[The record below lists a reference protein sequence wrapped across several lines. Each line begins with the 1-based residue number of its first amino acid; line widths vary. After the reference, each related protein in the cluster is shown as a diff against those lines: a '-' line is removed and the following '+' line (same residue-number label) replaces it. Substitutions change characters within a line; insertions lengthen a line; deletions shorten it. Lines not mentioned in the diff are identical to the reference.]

1 MNNAYSFCW
10 LLAIENYW
18 IGRHANYLYIKI
30 LLLSMMDQLYWRLLW
45 LILELIYI
53 LRLHWMELLQIKVVD
68 WSAAAGDE
76 KWFKQYEDGSTILKN
91 ILAYFIFF
99 NLYKRKKIMGLLTI
113 YLLLSNIRFSIYL
126 LLLWGWPWIWSRR
139 SASGLPVW

>member
-1 MNNAYSFCW
+1 
-10 LLAIENYW
+10 
-18 IGRHANYLYIKI
+18 
-30 LLLSMMDQLYWRLLW
+30 
-45 LILELIYI
+45 
-53 LRLHWMELLQIKVVD
+53 MELLQIKVVD

-76 KWFKQYEDGSTILKN
+76 KRFKQNEDGSTILKN

-126 LLLWGWPWIWSRR
+126 LLLWGWPWICSRR
-139 SASGLPVW
+139 SVS